1 MVRKEC
7 EELRSS
13 LQNAEQELDDVRVEL
28 TSTKKKIIT
37 FERESENK
45 ENTAEKVDDVQKL
58 RAQVS
63 VLQAE
68 VEAANKKAAL
78 QEGASEK
85 YVRDIE
91 QKVKQL
97 EKIRTEKDGLVE
109 ENSKLR
115 QEVIGLTLLKAL
127 LVTIE

>member
-1 MVRKEC
+1 M
-7 EELRSS
+7 
-13 LQNAEQELDDVRVEL
+13 QNAEQELDDVRVEL

-45 ENTAEKVDDVQKL
+45 ENTAEQVDDIQKL

-68 VEAANKKAAL
+68 VETANKKAEL
-78 QEGASEK
+78 QEGTSEK

-97 EKIRTEKDGLVE
+97 EKIRTEKDDWVE

-127 LVTIE
+127 LVIIE